1 VASQPAATR
10 LTDVAALFS
19 TLQERNQMTVAYY
32 LILDHKRRKMLGT
45 SPIMHATAS
54 IAAQPLQ
61 PPPTGAG
68 VASPAGVGGAS
79 RAMTTPSAPPMSMV
93 AQGGGSDA
101 AQRRWHL
108 GVQSSM
114 APADMMLEIF
124 RALRTLQFEWKIVAQ
139 YSLKCRPCPRP
150 ALPAHGDA
158 GHGQL
163 STNNL
168 AARCKV
174 KVGLQLYKIQDDLYL
189 LDVRK
194 VDGEILPF
202 MDVCALLLA
211 ELKL

>member
-1 VASQPAATR
+1 MSGRCA
-10 LTDVAALFS
+10 
-19 TLQERNQMTVAYY
+19 
-32 LILDHKRRKMLGT
+32 
-45 SPIMHATAS
+45 
-54 IAAQPLQ
+54 
-61 PPPTGAG
+61 
-68 VASPAGVGGAS
+68 GGAACS
-79 RAMTTPSAPPMSMV
+79 WNACASDTATGL
-93 AQGGGSDA
+93 AQ
-101 AQRRWHL
+101 
-108 GVQSSM
+108 
-114 APADMMLEIF
+114 
-124 RALRTLQFEWKIVAQ
+124 IVAQ

-174 KVGLQLYKIQDDLYL
+174 KVGLQLNKIQDDLYL

-194 VDGEILPF
+194 VDGEVLPF